1 MHRLILLII
10 TSKDNSIRN
19 LAFLINSIS
28 NLQKYLSNY
37 QHYTDLLTSMFQ
49 RLKDPVTGF
58 VLEKEIGI
66 IDNIAQELIH
76 NKRYFQY
83 MDFSNKLSQLWKL
96 MDELYVTQP
105 DKVVEC
111 VTHIA
116 DKRIPRNVIGRERDE
131 FMKKIVFKF
140 IGKTKKVNS
149 ITDYIF
155 FDVKKDFDNDQLD
168 ALSICGTLLS
178 FVLNSESHLY
188 YVMEN
193 LKKANKLLK
202 TSYDIEEIF
211 SLESK
216 VTQDSEIVADIIAIR
231 NAVSHAAF
239 SIVFDSNK
247 KEYVVD
253 FQSILGGYSFSR
265 SYTGSRLIEL
275 YSMYDKLR
283 DLEELLIRMIFL
295 KSLLKLFFLTKFS

>member
-37 QHYTDLLTSMFQ
+37 HHYIDLLTSMFQ

-58 VLEKEIGI
+58 VSEKEISI
-66 IDNIAQELIH
+66 IDNIAKELIH
-76 NKRYFQY
+76 NKRYFQH

-116 DKRIPRNVIGRERDE
+116 DKRIPRNLIGRERDE
-131 FMKKIVFKF
+131 FMKKIAFKF
-140 IGKTKKVNS
+140 TGKTKKVNS

-155 FDVKKDFDNDQLD
+155 FDVKKDLV
-168 ALSICGTLLS
+168 I
-178 FVLNSESHLY
+178 
-188 YVMEN
+188 
-193 LKKANKLLK
+193 K
-202 TSYDIEEIF
+202 
-211 SLESK
+211 
-216 VTQDSEIVADIIAIR
+216 
-231 NAVSHAAF
+231 
-239 SIVFDSNK
+239 
-247 KEYVVD
+247 
-253 FQSILGGYSFSR
+253 
-265 SYTGSRLIEL
+265 
-275 YSMYDKLR
+275 
-283 DLEELLIRMIFL
+283 
-295 KSLLKLFFLTKFS
+295 